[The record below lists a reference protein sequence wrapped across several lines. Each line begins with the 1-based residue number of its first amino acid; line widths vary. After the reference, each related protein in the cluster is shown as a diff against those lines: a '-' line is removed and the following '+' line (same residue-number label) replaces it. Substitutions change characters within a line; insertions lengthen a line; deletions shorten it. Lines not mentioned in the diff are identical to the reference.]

1 MIQPTGLALV
11 VEVEVD
17 QVQHPEPETQQQG
30 PGEHLEVQWGHLEVQ
45 WEHLK
50 VQWEHL
56 EVQWEHLEVQEM
68 KIVIVMRE
76 CQRENLVF
84 ARTTMIRPIG
94 LVLALAVE
102 VDQVQHPEP
111 EEQHGLKRVVLVKRR
126 TLQEGLGVLVDLTE
140 VVQGEH
146 LEVQWEHLEV
156 QEMKIVIVMSMILVE
171 VAQLLAAVHHE
182 KPAGVQVVQGVQ
194 GVQGVLEDLKQLT
207 SPLKIQMHC
216 VLLEAHSMLSV
227 VHVSSNYF
235 EIKRSI
241 MICV

>member
-1 MIQPTGLALV
+1 MIRPIGLALV

-30 PGEHLEVQWGHLEVQ
+30 PGEHLEVQWGALE
-45 WEHLK
+45 

-56 EVQWEHLEVQEM
+56 EVQWEHLEVQGK

-84 ARTTMIRPIG
+84 VRTMMIRPIG

-111 EEQHGLKRVVLVKRR
+111 EEQHGLKEVVLVKRR
-126 TLQEGLGVLVDLTE
+126 TLQEGLGVLVDLTK

-146 LEVQWEHLEV
+146 LEIQWEHLEV

-171 VAQLLAAVHHE
+171 VAQLLAAANQE
-182 KPAGVQVVQGVQ
+182 EQAGVDQEEQAGVQ
-194 GVQGVLEDLKQLT
+194 GVQGVLEDPKQLT
-207 SPLKIQMHC
+207 SPLKIQMHY
-216 VLLEAHSMLSV
+216 VLLGACLMLSV
-227 VHVSSNYF
+227 VDASSNYF
-235 EIKRSI
+235 EIKRPI